1 MLGFESRHTVYA
13 DAGRACAPPRAHRAM
28 SAAWQPPL
36 TLSALLLLYRA
47 AVALAQGQVT
57 PPVNNCGDLPGSC
70 NSRVCCCSSSGLL
83 TQTPTDDGQCK
94 WQVSSGIEGAVFL
107 MVAAV
112 VPAILLV
119 CTAALPSRSMRLK
132 RPPGLATSPKDDR

>member
-1 MLGFESRHTVYA
+1 MH
-13 DAGRACAPPRAHRAM
+13 
-28 SAAWQPPL
+28 AAWQPTL
-36 TLSALLLLYRA
+36 TLG
-47 AVALAQGQVT
+47 AVLVLSFVCQVLAQGRVT

-132 RPPGLATSPKDDR
+132 RPPGLATTSKDDR